1 MKDYVC
7 GISLGAH
14 NQNTALVILERIQEL
29 DNQGYEK
36 TDATVYH
43 LRKAERFLPGTL
55 YPVIAERLAAV
66 YAKMRDNDGSR
77 TMVVD
82 KTGVG
87 EAVIKLIEQQKIYF
101 DAQVT
106 ITNGNTAS
114 KEEHKNNW
122 FVPKRD
128 LVSVLQVLLQSG
140 RLKIAEGIPDIAII
154 SQELQNF
161 KIDNVKLKPDA
172 NSFEECWREKDNDD
186 YVFAAAV
193 AAWSGETRSCPRVRM
208 L

>member
-1 MKDYVC
+1 MTEYIC
-7 GISLGAH
+7 GVSLGAH
-14 NQNTALVILERIQEL
+14 NQNTALVILERITEL

-36 TDATVYH
+36 TATVYH

-55 YPVIAERLAAV
+55 YPVIAESLAAV
-66 YAKMRDNDGSR
+66 YTKMRENNGSR
-77 TMVVD
+77 TMAVD

-87 EAVIKLIEQQKIYF
+87 GAVIELMEQQKIHF

-106 ITNGNTAS
+106 ITNGNTVS

-140 RLKIAEGIPDIAII
+140 RLKIAEGIPDVAII

-161 KIDNVKLKPDA
+161 KIDGVKLKPDA
-172 NSFEECWREKDNDD
+172 NSFEESWREKDNDD

-193 AAWSGETRSCPRVRM
+193 AAWSGETRSRPRVRM
-208 L
+208 T